1 MGAVY
6 AVEHVN
12 TGGLWALKVML
23 DCTRLQAERATRF
36 RREARASARITSDHV
51 VKVTDADTAAE
62 LDGAP
67 FLVMEL
73 LEGQDVERLL
83 QKHGKLQPREALHIL
98 TQVARGLDKAHAA
111 GVIHR
116 DLKPE
121 NVFLHRREDGS
132 EIVKVLDFGISKVL
146 RPDGDLASA
155 SVTGASDLMG
165 TPLYMAPEQVSPRQ
179 DQVGPATDVWAVG
192 LMAVR
197 MLTGEVYWT
206 GETIPEVF
214 VQILSDHRPTPSA
227 RWPGLGPAF
236 DAWFLR
242 CVALRAGHR
251 FQSVGE
257 QIAELSAILTGE
269 RASSPSATPPP
280 HRPLHHG
287 VPMQATQPLV
297 LQQEKSS
304 SRPVMGLSVSTAGPL
319 SQSVL
324 PTGPPRGIFIAVGL
338 VVLVVAGFLALPLL
352 RPREGTVITR
362 DSGASAL
369 PVDPVASGN
378 LVPSAA
384 GAGARADLTST
395 TTSETRL
402 IPSASASPIASA
414 DAGTTVRSVAAAR
427 PPVRPVLIG
436 VAVSYAATAAAT
448 AAGPSAAPSAAPSA
462 KPPTRPADLFD
473 TQK

>member
-12 TGGLWALKVML
+12 TGGQWALKVML
-23 DCTRLQAERATRF
+23 DCTHLQAERATRF

-121 NVFLHRREDGS
+121 NVFLHRREDGT

-155 SVTGASDLMG
+155 SVTGATDLMG

-179 DQVGPATDVWAVG
+179 DPVGPATDVWAVG
-192 LMAVR
+192 LLAVR

-214 VQILSDHRPTPSA
+214 VQIMAEVRPAPSA

-236 DAWFLR
+236 DAWFLK
-242 CVALRAGHR
+242 CLALRAGHR

-257 QIAELSAILTGE
+257 QIAELSMVLTGE
-269 RASSPSATPPP
+269 RASGHSAASPSYKLIDRAV
-280 HRPLHHG
+280 PLL
-287 VPMQATQPLV
+287 VTQPLPM
-297 LQQEKSS
+297 QGQSS
-304 SRPVMGLSVSTAGPL
+304 SRPVMGLSVSTGAAL
-319 SQSVL
+319 SHSVL
-324 PTGPPRGIFIAVGL
+324 PKSPARGVLIALGLVVVIAVGI
-338 VVLVVAGFLALPLL
+338 LALPLL
-352 RPREGTVITR
+352 QPRDATAISR
-362 DSGASAL
+362 DSGASGLVAEPL
-369 PVDPVASGN
+369 ASGG
-378 LVPSAA
+378 VAPSAA
-384 GAGARADLTST
+384 AAAAAAAASAASPPTVPAQDANANAKANASAGAEVDAGVAVRPSAVVRPPMRPLLVGVALPASATAPS
-395 TTSETRL
+395 
-402 IPSASASPIASA
+402 PSASAS
-414 DAGTTVRSVAAAR
+414 
-427 PPVRPVLIG
+427 
-436 VAVSYAATAAAT
+436 
-448 AAGPSAAPSAAPSA
+448 A
-462 KPPTRPADLFD
+462 KPPARPADLFD